1 MPVSKRKMP
10 EILTEGV
17 REHPA
22 VQAWLQV
29 QSDSGE
35 PRSLELL
42 QRRRHS
48 TVYRLNEVRQ
58 DGARVIAK
66 RCRVAT
72 ARIEHAIYE
81 ELLPLTGMP
90 ALRCYGMLE
99 EPEGEYC
106 WLFLEDA
113 AGVRYSPQ
121 LPHNRALAGCWLAET
136 HLAAVSAGLKSR
148 LPDRELDHYLRLLR
162 GCRAMLLHHLGGSA
176 LSAEDA
182 AVFRNVAA
190 HLDAL
195 ESLWGELEEIC
206 DVMPRTLVHGDFVKK
221 NLRIREAAVGPV
233 LLVFDW
239 EFAGWGVPAADL
251 AQFID
256 RAASPDLSL
265 YCSISNR
272 EQLHLD
278 LRDIQAVAAC
288 GNLLRMVD
296 QMSWATTDQEFVFP
310 TRLVKAISLL
320 RSYEPFMTGALSA
333 FQRNWA

>member
-148 LPDRELDHYLRLLR
+148 LPDRELDHYLRLLH

-206 DVMPRTLVHGDFVKK
+206 DVMPRTLVHGDFVNK
-221 NLRIREAAVGPV
+221 NLRIRDAATGPV

-265 YCSISNR
+265 YCSIANR

-320 RSYEPFMTGALSA
+320 RSYESSITGALSA
-333 FQRNWA
+333 FQRIWA

>member
-1 MPVSKRKMP
+1 MP

-162 GCRAMLLHHLGGSA
+162 GCRVMLLHHLESSA

-190 HLDAL
+190 HLDEL

-206 DVMPRTLVHGDFVKK
+206 DVMPRTLVHGDFVNK
-221 NLRIREAAVGPV
+221 NLRIRDAATGPV

-320 RSYEPFMTGALSA
+320 RSYESSITGALSA
-333 FQRNWA
+333 FQRIWA

>member
-1 MPVSKRKMP
+1 MPVSKRTMP

-48 TVYRLNEVRQ
+48 TVYRLSEVRQ

-121 LPHNRALAGCWLAET
+121 LPHDRALAGCWLAET

-265 YCSISNR
+265 YCSITNR
-272 EQLHLD
+272 EHFHLG
-278 LRDIQAVAAC
+278 LRHMQAVAAC
-288 GNLLRMVD
+288 GDLLRMVD

>member
-162 GCRAMLLHHLGGSA
+162 GCRVMLLHHLESSS
-176 LSAEDA
+176 LSAQD

-190 HLDAL
+190 HLDEL

-206 DVMPRTLVHGDFVKK
+206 DVMPRTLVHGDFVNK
-221 NLRIREAAVGPV
+221 NLRIRDAATGPV

-320 RSYEPFMTGALSA
+320 RSYEFSVTGALSA
-333 FQRNWA
+333 FQRIWA

>member
-1 MPVSKRKMP
+1 MP

-29 QSDSGE
+29 KSDSGE

-148 LPDRELDHYLRLLR
+148 LPDRELNHYLRLLR

-206 DVMPRTLVHGDFVKK
+206 DVMPRTLVHGDFVNK
-221 NLRIREAAVGPV
+221 NLRIRDAATGPV

-251 AQFID
+251 AQLID

>member
-1 MPVSKRKMP
+1 MPVSKRTMP

-48 TVYRLNEVRQ
+48 TVYRLSEVRQ

-72 ARIEHAIYE
+72 AQIEHAIYE

-148 LPDRELDHYLRLLR
+148 LPDRELDHYMRLLR

-206 DVMPRTLVHGDFVKK
+206 DVVPRTLVHGDFVNK
-221 NLRIREAAVGPV
+221 NLRIRDSAAGPV

-320 RSYEPFMTGALSA
+320 RSYEFSVTGALSA
-333 FQRNWA
+333 FQRIWA

>member
-1 MPVSKRKMP
+1 MSKRTMP

-48 TVYRLNEVRQ
+48 TVYRLSEVRQ
-58 DGARVIAK
+58 DGAKVIAK

-162 GCRAMLLHHLGGSA
+162 GCRVMLLHHLESSA

-206 DVMPRTLVHGDFVKK
+206 DVMPRTLVHGDFVNK
-221 NLRIREAAVGPV
+221 NLRIRDSAAGPV

-320 RSYEPFMTGALSA
+320 RSYEFSVTGALSA
-333 FQRNWA
+333 FQRIWA